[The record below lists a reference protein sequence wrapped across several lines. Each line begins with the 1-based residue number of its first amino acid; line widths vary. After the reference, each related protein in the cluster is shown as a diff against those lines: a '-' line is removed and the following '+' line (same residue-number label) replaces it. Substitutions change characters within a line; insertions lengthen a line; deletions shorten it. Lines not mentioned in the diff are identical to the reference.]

1 MIFIL
6 FFSIFYAFLKIL
18 IKNRRTMLNNK
29 YFFHRNL
36 GIKNI
41 LLKIS
46 KNLKNNKKNS
56 ENNVILLKFILK
68 IYKIF

>member
-1 MIFIL
+1 
-6 FFSIFYAFLKIL
+6 
-18 IKNRRTMLNNK
+18 MLNNK